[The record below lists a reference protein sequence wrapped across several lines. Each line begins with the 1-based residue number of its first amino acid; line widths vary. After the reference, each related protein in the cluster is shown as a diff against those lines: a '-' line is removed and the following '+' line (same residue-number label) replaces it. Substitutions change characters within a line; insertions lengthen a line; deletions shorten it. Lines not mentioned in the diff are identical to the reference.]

1 MGSIDEE
8 KKNAVR
14 KLTREKDDLKQENE
28 ILKRKVQEFEK
39 LGRGEQLS
47 ARSSVCFLIFKI
59 DFLSNEGTI
68 RSDSELLGCYF
79 VLI

>member
-39 LGRGEQLS
+39 LGRGEQSS
-47 ARSSVCFLIFKI
+47 ARSSVCFLI
-59 DFLSNEGTI
+59 
-68 RSDSELLGCYF
+68 
-79 VLI
+79 